1 MSEKSNTRVRDPLGG
16 NSPFSKIEP
25 ALYLTPF
32 LIGIIVFTLYPV
44 VNVVVMSFLEDY
56 NFLNRSFSGV
66 GLSNYAYVLRQKY
79 FIQAL
84 GNTFLYV
91 ALVVPISTAIALL
104 VANMLNQK
112 LRGTALF
119 QTAYFLPMV
128 TSVTAVGLAWRFMFN
143 ENIGVVNFILSWFGI
158 DKIGW
163 LTNARYSM
171 TALTVYGVWSS
182 LPFTIILLLSGL
194 QNVNPLYYTA
204 ARVDGAK
211 SGRIFFRI
219 TIPLLAPTI
228 GLVTVVNTISTFKVF
243 NELFPL
249 FKGAPGPF
257 YNLYTVV
264 FYIYEQMAGK
274 PKLGRASAA
283 AIVLFLIVFAFTM
296 MQLLI
301 QRRWKHY

>member
-1 MSEKSNTRVRDPLGG
+1 MSRRREPEIAIKRSLLSR
-16 NSPFSKIEP
+16 IEP
-25 ALYLTPF
+25 AFYLIPF
-32 LIGIIVFTLYPV
+32 LIGIAVFTLYPV
-44 VNVVVMSFLEDY
+44 VNVVIMSFLEDY
-56 NFLNRSFSGV
+56 NFLDKSFSGV
-66 GLSNYAYVLRQKY
+66 GFGNYLYVLGKKDFLQGV
-79 FIQAL
+79 
-84 GNTFLYV
+84 GNTFLY
-91 ALVVPISTAIALL
+91 AFIVVPTATVISLL
-104 VANMLNQK
+104 VANLLNQK
-112 LRGTALF
+112 LRMTALF

-143 ENIGVVNFILSWFGI
+143 ENIGVINFILSWFGV

-163 LTNARYSM
+163 LTDASYSM
-171 TALTVYGVWSS
+171 TALSIYGIWNI

-211 SGRIFFRI
+211 GGRVFFRI

-228 GLVTVVNTISTFKVF
+228 GLTTIVNMISSLKVF
-243 NELFPL
+243 NELYPL
-249 FKGAPGPF
+249 FKGTPGPF

-264 FYIYEQMAGK
+264 FYIYEQMIGR

-283 AIVLFLIVFAFTM
+283 AIALFVIIFVFTM
-296 MQLLI
+296 LQLLV